1 MIENQ
6 NIKPAQVIGPLGEP
20 LTIKDLPPATTRRW
34 VVRRKAEVV
43 AAVNG
48 GLLSVDE
55 ACERYDL
62 TLEEFASWQRAV
74 DRSGMP
80 GLRVT
85 RIQHYRDLYERQ
97 QKY

>member
-6 NIKPAQVIGPLGEP
+6 KIRPAQVIGPLGEP
-20 LTIKDLPPATTRRW
+20 LTLEALPPASTRRW

-48 GLLSVDE
+48 GFLTIDE
-55 ACERYDL
+55 VLKRYDL

-74 DRSGMP
+74 DRSGMQ

-97 QKY
+97 LKY

>member
-6 NIKPAQVIGPLGEP
+6 KIRPAQVIGPLGE
-20 LTIKDLPPATTRRW
+20 LLPNTTRW

-55 ACERYDL
+55 VCERYNL
-62 TLEEFASWQRAV
+62 TVEEFAAWQRAV

-85 RIQHYRDLYERQ
+85 RIQHYKSLYERQ

>member
-6 NIKPAQVIGPLGEP
+6 KIRPAMVIGPLGES
-20 LTIKDLPPATTRRW
+20 LSLDTLPAPSTTRW

-48 GLLSVDE
+48 GLLTIDE
-55 ACERYDL
+55 VCERYSL

-74 DRSGMP
+74 DRSGMQ

-97 QKY
+97 LKF